1 MAGYIRM
8 YLFGDDRGF
17 DGINSV
23 YLNILV
29 GTSDR
34 EWLERMDIKPSKNT
48 QKPVWDINVIIPDPD
63 NYANSLIDAC
73 IAFAPHLFRDCPELK
88 NVAREIGTNTR
99 IDFTDKSQ
107 IPSSWISLRRQA
119 LPIFE
124 KLSIFE
130 ADFRKL
136 VEMYPRWE

>member
-63 NYANSLIDAC
+63 
-73 IAFAPHLFRDCPELK
+73 K
-88 NVAREIGTNTR
+88 IGR
-99 IDFTDKSQ
+99 
-107 IPSSWISLRRQA
+107 A
-119 LPIFE
+119 H
-124 KLSIFE
+124 
-130 ADFRKL
+130 
-136 VEMYPRWE
+136 V